1 MEGHS
6 AGDKPLTEKRRK
18 ILEIA
23 FAQLRKSRAAID
35 PKVLSK
41 IRRIVA
47 SSPDIMKK
55 LGVSD
60 DLNPDQDMPL
70 SNKTKSVEKKS
81 GAPKQ
86 THSVPTA
93 PKNVTSKKA
102 IKKDNEQIDQ
112 ARNMEVMAK
121 LMALKPS
128 GKDKI
133 KSVIKKAVD

>member
-6 AGDKPLTEKRRK
+6 TGDKPLTEKRRK

-55 LGVSD
+55 LGVAE

-70 SNKTKSVEKKS
+70 SSKASQKKPEPQVKAEKVKTAVKETEHETV
-81 GAPKQ
+81 
-86 THSVPTA
+86 
-93 PKNVTSKKA
+93 
-102 IKKDNEQIDQ
+102 DQ

>member
-18 ILEIA
+18 ILDKA

-47 SSPDIMKK
+47 SSPAIMKK
-55 LGVSD
+55 LGIAD
-60 DLNPDQDMPL
+60 DLKPDEDMPL
-70 SNKTKSVEKKS
+70 SSKVAQKQTVEKPDKKTS
-81 GAPKQ
+81 GSEETITQ
-86 THSVPTA
+86 ESETV
-93 PKNVTSKKA
+93 
-102 IKKDNEQIDQ
+102 DQ

-133 KSVIKKAVD
+133 KSAIKKAVD